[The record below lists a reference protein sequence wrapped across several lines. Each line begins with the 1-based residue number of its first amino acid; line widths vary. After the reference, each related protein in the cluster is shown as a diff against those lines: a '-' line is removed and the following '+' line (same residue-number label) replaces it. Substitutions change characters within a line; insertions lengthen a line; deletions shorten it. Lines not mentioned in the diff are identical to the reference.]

1 MDLLDLM
8 NMSLKVN
15 SYPFNLNI
23 DTKDTAEGGG
33 ASMKYTLMT
42 IFSVNLLLKL
52 VISSSAALM
61 WSLIHVLQ
69 AFRYILLVN
78 IKMPLLIGV
87 LMKYM
92 GVVVGEVDEIDS
104 IIPDLVNT
112 YVINSTDISPTSI
125 LYERFEENGML
136 N

>member
-1 MDLLDLM
+1 
-8 NMSLKVN
+8 
-15 SYPFNLNI
+15 
-23 DTKDTAEGGG
+23 
-33 ASMKYTLMT
+33 MKYTLMT